1 MTTLHQRL
9 TLFYVLLLLLRLT
22 ATGQDDSSLTFSRE
36 AAIESA
42 VRNNPELS
50 VAALEIERAKSRLRW
65 AGRLE
70 NPELELSSSTDQF
83 GLNEDEGSFE
93 IAFSQRFPVTSRLR
107 DEKTVRKH
115 DVDLAEIEFQVRQRQ
130 LAYEVDKAALTLL
143 ATERKALLQSQ
154 LIELNKGI
162 VTFMANRVE
171 LGEMSPLDVT
181 QASLNGQLLDQEL
194 GTARA
199 AITDARSRLQK
210 LLGTDPDQTVSISD
224 SLVLSPEAPSSSIDL
239 NAVLQNRPDYASL
252 LAFGDLGR
260 AQLSLATAQRWDDI
274 SVKLFAS
281 RELAQDAPE
290 GLERNTFAGIGL
302 SIPLPLRN
310 RNEQAIEEAKI
321 DIEKAR
327 RARGAKMFEIHSE
340 LRAAL
345 KAREAAH
352 QLALSASGEALEL
365 AKKNFNDFK
374 AAQQTGQASLL
385 QVQQAQTQL
394 LQLENSALEFQKNYH
409 ITETEVRFIA
419 GTYPI
424 PQVPAYTND
433 NSNKK

>member
-1 MTTLHQRL
+1 MTTIHRRL
-9 TLFYVLLLLLRLT
+9 TLTYLLFLLLRLT
-22 ATGQDDSSLTFSRE
+22 ATGQDESILTFSRE

-83 GLNEDEGSFE
+83 GLNEDEGEIE

-107 DEKTVRKH
+107 DEKTARKH
-115 DVDLAEIEFQVRQRQ
+115 DVELAEIEFAIRQRQ
-130 LAYEVDKAALTLL
+130 LAYEVDKAALMLL
-143 ATERKALLQSQ
+143 AAERKVQLQSK
-154 LIELNKGI
+154 LIELNREI
-162 VTFMANRVE
+162 VTFMTSRVK
-171 LGEMSPLDVT
+171 LGEISALDAT

-199 AITDARSRLQK
+199 AITSARSRLQQ
-210 LLGTDPDQTVSISD
+210 LLGVDPDSSVSISD
-224 SLVLSPEAPSSSIDL
+224 SLVLSQDPPDSSIDL

-252 LAFGDLGR
+252 LTLSDLGR
-260 AQLSLATAQRWDDI
+260 AQLGLAMAQRWDDI
-274 SVKLFAS
+274 AVKIFVT

-321 DIEKAR
+321 EIEKAR

-352 QLALSASGEALEL
+352 ELSLSAGGEALEL
-365 AKKNFNDFK
+365 AKKNFIDFK

-394 LQLENSALEFQKNYH
+394 LQLENSALEFQTNYH

-419 GTYPI
+419 GTYPL
-424 PQVPAYTND
+424 PQPSAYTND
-433 NSNKK
+433 NYNKK

>member
-1 MTTLHQRL
+1 
-9 TLFYVLLLLLRLT
+9 
-22 ATGQDDSSLTFSRE
+22 
-36 AAIESA
+36 
-42 VRNNPELS
+42 
-50 VAALEIERAKSRLRW
+50 
-65 AGRLE
+65 
-70 NPELELSSSTDQF
+70 
-83 GLNEDEGSFE
+83 
-93 IAFSQRFPVTSRLR
+93 
-107 DEKTVRKH
+107 
-115 DVDLAEIEFQVRQRQ
+115 
-130 LAYEVDKAALTLL
+130 
-143 ATERKALLQSQ
+143 
-154 LIELNKGI
+154 
-162 VTFMANRVE
+162 
-171 LGEMSPLDVT
+171 
-181 QASLNGQLLDQEL
+181 
-194 GTARA
+194 
-199 AITDARSRLQK
+199 
-210 LLGTDPDQTVSISD
+210 
-224 SLVLSPEAPSSSIDL
+224 
-239 NAVLQNRPDYASL
+239 L